1 MNSIDTEQIQFK
13 LDPSVDNYA
22 VMGNPIVHS
31 KSPEIHLAFAHQT
44 GHILNY
50 QSIYVPVG
58 KFDFAIRLFQQRGGK
73 GLNITL
79 PFKHDAHNLSVNMT
93 HRAKTAAAVN
103 TIKFN
108 EGGVIE
114 GDNTDGVGLVR
125 DLHRNSIQLADMRI
139 LILGAGGA
147 VSGILSPL
155 LEQQPES
162 ITIANR
168 TRAKAESLVSLHHS
182 AKNLNVSGLAELEE
196 LGSFDMVI
204 NAISSGLNGELPVL
218 PESIIDENCICY
230 DMVYGNAETVFVSW
244 SKSRGAKM
252 ALDGLGM
259 LVEQAAESFYIWRG
273 VRPETASVI
282 NMLRDSGLGARDS

>member
-1 MNSIDTEQIQFK
+1 MNSIDTEKFQIK
-13 LDPSVDNYA
+13 LEPSVDNYA
-22 VMGNPIVHS
+22 VMGNPIIHS
-31 KSPEIHLAFAHQT
+31 KSPAIHLAFAHQT
-44 GHILNY
+44 GQILNY

-58 KFDFAIRLFQQRGGK
+58 KFDSAIRLFQELGGK

-93 HRAKTAAAVN
+93 QRAKTAAAVN

-108 EGGVIE
+108 EDGVIE
-114 GDNTDGVGLVR
+114 GDNTDGAGLVR
-125 DLHRNSIQLADMRI
+125 DLQRNSIQVVDKRI

-168 TRAKAESLVSLHHS
+168 TLVKAEALVSLHHT
-182 AKNLNVSGLAELEE
+182 ATNLIASGLSELEE
-196 LGSFDMVI
+196 LGSFDVVI
-204 NAISSGLNGELPVL
+204 NATSSGLNDELPVL
-218 PESIIDENCICY
+218 PSSIIDEGSICY
-230 DMVYGNAETVFVSW
+230 DMVYGIAETVFVSW
-244 SKSRGAKM
+244 SKSLGAKV

-273 VRPETASVI
+273 IRPDTVPVI
-282 NMLRDSGLGARDS
+282 EMLRNDVRKG